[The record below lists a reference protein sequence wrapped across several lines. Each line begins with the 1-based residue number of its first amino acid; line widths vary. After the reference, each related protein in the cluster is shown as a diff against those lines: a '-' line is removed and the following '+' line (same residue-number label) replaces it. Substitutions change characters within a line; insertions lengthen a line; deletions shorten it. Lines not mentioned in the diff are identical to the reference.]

1 MYASWIFHSNGIV
14 QSRTLVPDF
23 TLIIF
28 KSTISPIKSK
38 LFLNPLPKIL
48 LQIGKSLLK
57 YILSNFLL

>member
-48 LQIGKSLLK
+48 LQIGKV
-57 YILSNFLL
+57 Y